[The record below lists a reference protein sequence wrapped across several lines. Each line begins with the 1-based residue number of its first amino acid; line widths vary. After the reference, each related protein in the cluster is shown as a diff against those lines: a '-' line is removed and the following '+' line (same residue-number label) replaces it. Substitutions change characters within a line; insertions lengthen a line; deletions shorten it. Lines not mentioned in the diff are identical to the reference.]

1 MDGSLEVTKTPRS
14 DGHHVVLDPWC
25 RRKLSSDLLQI
36 MRTKNKK
43 VPQLFKQPT
52 IFYNDERKDLLDDAS
67 LNSID

>member
-1 MDGSLEVTKTPRS
+1 MGAYVKLKSPEMTILNPPR
-14 DGHHVVLDPWC
+14 